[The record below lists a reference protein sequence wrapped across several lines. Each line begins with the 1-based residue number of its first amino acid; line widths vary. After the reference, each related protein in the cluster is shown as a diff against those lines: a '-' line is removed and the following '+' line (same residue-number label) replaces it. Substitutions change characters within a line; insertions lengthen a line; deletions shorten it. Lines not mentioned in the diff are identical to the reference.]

1 MNHPD
6 LDMATVRQQ
15 LEEKRQRLI
24 EESQETAHSRE
35 VVELDQTANG
45 RLTRMDAMQSQAMA
59 KATQQR
65 REASIRFIDLALKRI
80 EDESYGEC
88 IACGEFISTKR
99 LALDYATLKCIDC
112 AQ

>member
-15 LEEKRQRLI
+15 LEEKRQRLV
-24 EESQETAHSRE
+24 EESQETAQSRE

-59 KATQQR
+59 KASQQR

-80 EDESYGEC
+80 DDQNYGEC
-88 IACGEFISTKR
+88 IDCGEFITPKR
-99 LALDYATLKCIDC
+99 LSLDYATLKCIDC